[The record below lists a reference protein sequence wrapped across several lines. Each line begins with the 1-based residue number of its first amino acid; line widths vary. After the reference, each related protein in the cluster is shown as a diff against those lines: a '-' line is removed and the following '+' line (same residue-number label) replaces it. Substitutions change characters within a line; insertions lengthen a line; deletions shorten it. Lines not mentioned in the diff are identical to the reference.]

1 MASHNERISELD
13 SLFSKQIDLTG
24 PTIPVPRIMGSAD
37 LDAHLPDLC
46 ESIFRALSSQQC
58 EATYQRC
65 LALDLQEAGVS
76 VAAEVSIALK
86 YKGRSV
92 GTRRADLVLETA
104 DASTFVLELK
114 ATATL
119 TPDNL
124 KQLEFYMH
132 YLNINVGYQ
141 INFPHDSGFSD
152 VSLNS
157 GAGVGGCVFIQKVLS
172 GTPGVLS
179 DRSFRG
185 KHEDAFVQII
195 KVERRRDYLFQKP
208 PRNFDN
214 LFGAGVI
221 DPFDPPRGVGEEIIK
236 TGRQRSAVPQSAQQ
250 KLGTLFM
257 EARPMNFRTFGVTLK
272 GQPCKICLKQGR
284 FCSMHA
290 DQEA

>member
-1 MASHNERISELD
+1 
-13 SLFSKQIDLTG
+13 
-24 PTIPVPRIMGSAD
+24 
-37 LDAHLPDLC
+37 
-46 ESIFRALSSQQC
+46 
-58 EATYQRC
+58 
-65 LALDLQEAGVS
+65 
-76 VAAEVSIALK
+76 
-86 YKGRSV
+86 
-92 GTRRADLVLETA
+92 
-104 DASTFVLELK
+104 
-114 ATATL
+114 
-119 TPDNL
+119 
-124 KQLEFYMH
+124 MH

-157 GAGVGGCVFIQKVLS
+157 GAGGGGCVFIQKVLS